1 MVDVNDEVFTE
12 EDFYLCKMFGEDCRF
27 VEFVNQTGREIVLTS
42 RLEIERFPNMAWSTK
57 IPISPSQTHV
67 WRFLGDAQ
75 HQSDQLSYL
84 TILPEPWNLSRDNL
98 FSWTAS
104 FADTTEEDSII
115 FDQKTEKLQLQTLPE
130 LGAKEAEQEPSRENE
145 LADLVRAA
153 QADPEN
159 LSEATREMMDR
170 ASESQRAEELAESA
184 KVWTNSQTREN
195 SIELNDEKIATI
207 KTIMSGVK
215 LRTVPNWANQ
225 LNFDVL
231 NEKNPSSTEKPS

>member
-1 MVDVNDEVFTE
+1 M
-12 EDFYLCKMFGEDCRF
+12 
-27 VEFVNQTGREIVLTS
+27 LTS

-115 FDQKTEKLQLQTLPE
+115 FDQKTEKLQLQALPE
-130 LGAKEAEQEPSRENE
+130 LGAKERLRVRLSRKSSLVTSLRK
-145 LADLVRAA
+145 LA
-153 QADPEN
+153 ADKIISH
-159 LSEATREMMDR
+159 LGLDEAKI
-170 ASESQRAEELAESA
+170 ESIQIPR
-184 KVWTNSQTREN
+184 
-195 SIELNDEKIATI
+195 
-207 KTIMSGVK
+207 
-215 LRTVPNWANQ
+215 
-225 LNFDVL
+225 
-231 NEKNPSSTEKPS
+231 